1 MIDVKQAV
9 AAATTYFR
17 TLYNTDALSDILLEE
32 VELTDDERLWIVT
45 LSTLLPASKEELN
58 ETATSNAL
66 ATALGVN
73 RQHRRVYKVFT
84 VSAENG
90 RVRSMKIRQSA

>member
-45 LSTLLPASKEELN
+45 LSALLPASNEELN
-58 ETATSNAL
+58 ETVSNAL
-66 ATALGVN
+66 ATSLGGN